1 MFFDPM
7 YFLIVG
13 PGMLFALWATYKV
26 KSTFARYSQVAI
38 SSQRTGAQ
46 IAMELLERSGIR
58 DVKVE
63 LHQGFLSD
71 HYHPTQRVVR
81 LSPEV
86 FHGRSISA
94 AGVAAHEV
102 GHAIQHQQ
110 KYALMSLRQHL
121 VLPANLGTWLSY
133 VAIVL
138 GFLLHVAGLI
148 WVGIILF
155 SAVVAFQL
163 VTLPVELNA
172 SKRARINLVETGIVG
187 STEGQQVAKV
197 LNAAAM
203 TYVAALITSILTLLY
218 YVMRFSGRR

>member
-1 MFFDPM
+1 
-7 YFLIVG
+7 
-13 PGMLFALWATYKV
+13 
-26 KSTFARYSQVAI
+26 
-38 SSQRTGAQ
+38 
-46 IAMELLERSGIR
+46 
-58 DVKVE
+58 
-63 LHQGFLSD
+63 
-71 HYHPTQRVVR
+71 
-81 LSPEV
+81 
-86 FHGRSISA
+86 
-94 AGVAAHEV
+94 V

-138 GFLLHVAGLI
+138 GFLLHVVGLI

-163 VTLPVELNA
+163 VILPVELNV